1 MPVKAITPDY
11 RGDIRDRRENF
22 GGNIIVYVGWD
33 EHLLFCAAKTFP
45 LPPDMPFQALREQVL
60 AEGFGQHPHFEHIKW
75 SEVQWQL
82 NDAPLQPDGGKTL
95 AELGFDHKSLLR
107 FKTPGLNGWQGSGV
121 WAAGLGFWLHGPP
134 E

>member
-60 AEGFGQHPHFEHIKW
+60 AEGFGQHPDFEHIKW
-75 SEVQWQL
+75 EKNILSISANPTNETSFNGL
-82 NDAPLQPDGGKTL
+82 SSPGDRRPAKT
-95 AELGFDHKSLLR
+95 ELKKLS
-107 FKTPGLNGWQGSGV
+107 N
-121 WAAGLGFWLHGPP
+121 
-134 E
+134 

>member
-33 EHLLFCAAKTFP
+33 EHLLFCAAKTFL

-60 AEGFGQHPHFEHIKW
+60 AEGFGQHPDFEHIKW

-82 NDAPLQPDGGKTL
+82 NDAPLQPDDGKTL

-121 WAAGLGFWLHGPP
+121 
-134 E
+134 

>member
-45 LPPDMPFQALREQVL
+45 LPPDRPSENQQAVARIPESDIRP
-60 AEGFGQHPHFEHIKW
+60 ARP
-75 SEVQWQL
+75 
-82 NDAPLQPDGGKTL
+82 KT
-95 AELGFDHKSLLR
+95 E
-107 FKTPGLNGWQGSGV
+107 
-121 WAAGLGFWLHGPP
+121 
-134 E
+134 

>member
-45 LPPDMPFQALREQVL
+45 LLPDMPFQALREQVL
-60 AEGFGQHPHFEHIKW
+60 AEGFGQHP
-75 SEVQWQL
+75 
-82 NDAPLQPDGGKTL
+82 D
-95 AELGFDHKSLLR
+95 FDHKSLLR

-121 WAAGLGFWLHGPP
+121 
-134 E
+134 